1 MRCCGGRLPATR
13 RSTDH
18 LLPGTAVFLTFSPR
32 SAIWNVTYLECRTTF
47 APILIN
53 FSLSVV
59 NYQCFTD
66 FGSANRRR
74 KFPRLYAR
82 AKS

>member
-1 MRCCGGRLPATR
+1 MNNSC
-13 RSTDH
+13 
-18 LLPGTAVFLTFSPR
+18 GTAT
-32 SAIWNVTYLECRTTF
+32 SAIWKITYREWVTTF

-53 FSLSVV
+53 FYRSVV
-59 NYQCFTD
+59 SDQCFTD
-66 FGSANRRR
+66 LGSASHRR